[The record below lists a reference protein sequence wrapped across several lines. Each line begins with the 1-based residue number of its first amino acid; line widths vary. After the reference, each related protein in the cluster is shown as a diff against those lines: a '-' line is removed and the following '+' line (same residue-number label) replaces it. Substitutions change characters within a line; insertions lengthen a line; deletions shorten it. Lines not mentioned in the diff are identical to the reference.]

1 MIQIELELALIIF
14 TLISTL
20 WAIRSHFKS
29 YQREDSIKVAELA
42 LITERITYLNKKY
55 DVLNARLSEIEKQ
68 QSEMHVIRNQVST
81 MYNDLQSMKGKID
94 SIISILLE
102 KNHSIN

>member
-1 MIQIELELALIIF
+1 MIQLELALLIL

-20 WAIRSHFKS
+20 WAIRSHFKN
-29 YQREDSIKVAELA
+29 YQREHSIEVAELA
-42 LITERITYLNKKY
+42 LTTERIAYLNQKY

-81 MYNDLQSMKGKID
+81 MYNDLKSMK
-94 SIISILLE
+94 
-102 KNHSIN
+102 

>member
-1 MIQIELELALIIF
+1 MIQIELELAVLIF

-29 YQREDSIKVAELA
+29 YQREHSIEVAELA
-42 LITERITYLNKKY
+42 LVTERIAYLNQKY